1 MPRRDVE
8 FETTDHVTLRGW
20 FFTPEKA
27 DKKLPCLVMAHGWS
41 AVKEMDLDAFADHFT
56 SHLAITC
63 LVYDN
68 RAFGASDAAANEPRY
83 EIVPSL
89 QQADYSDAITYAQSL
104 DEVDP
109 ERIGI
114 WGSSYSGGHVLFV
127 GAVDRRVKAVLSQVP
142 LTNGWENFH
151 RLIRPDIVPTMN
163 KMFADDRQARAQG
176 KAAGVIP
183 VVDADPMKPSA
194 LPTPDSYT
202 FFAEWEKKSGWKN
215 ECTIRSVELLRAND
229 PSHMIS
235 RISPMPLLMTVAE
248 KDVLTPTDISIEA
261 FSRAREPKFL
271 HIIPGGHFDGY
282 TGSNFERNAGRQ
294 VRFLEETLCA

>member
-8 FETTDHVTLRGW
+8 FQTTDHVTLRGW
-20 FFTPEKA
+20 FFTPETA
-27 DKKLPCLVMAHGWS
+27 DRNLPCLVMAHGWS
-41 AVKEMDLDAFADHFT
+41 AVKEMDLDAFAGHFT
-56 SHLAITC
+56 SQLAITC

-127 GAVDRRVKAVLSQVP
+127 GAVDRRLKAVLSQVP

-235 RISPMPLLMTVAE
+235 RISPTPLLMTVAE
-248 KDVLTPTDISIEA
+248 NDVLTPTDISIEA
-261 FSRAREPKFL
+261 FSRAREPKTL

-294 VRFLEETLCA
+294 VKFLQETLCA

>member
-8 FETTDHVTLRGW
+8 FQTTDHVTLRGW
-20 FFTPEKA
+20 FFTPETA
-27 DKKLPCLVMAHGWS
+27 DRNLPCLVMAHGWS
-41 AVKEMDLDAFADHFT
+41 AVKEMDLDAFAEHFT
-56 SHLAITC
+56 SQLAITC

-163 KMFADDRQARAQG
+163 KMFADDRQARAQS

-235 RISPMPLLMTVAE
+235 RISPTPLLMTVAE
-248 KDVLTPTDISIEA
+248 NDVLTPTDISIEA
-261 FSRAREPKFL
+261 FSRAREPKTL

-294 VRFLEETLCA
+294 VKFLQETLCA

>member
-8 FETTDHVTLRGW
+8 FQTTDHVTLRGW

-41 AVKEMDLDAFADHFT
+41 AVKEMDLDAFAEHFI
-56 SHLAITC
+56 SHLRITC

-104 DEVDP
+104 DEVNP

-176 KAAGVIP
+176 KAAGVIT

-235 RISPMPLLMTVAE
+235 RISPTPLLMTVAE
-248 KDVLTPTDISIEA
+248 NDVLTPTDISIEA
-261 FSRAREPKFL
+261 FSRAREPKSL

-282 TGSNFERNAGRQ
+282 TGANFERNAGRQ
-294 VRFLEETLCA
+294 MKFLQETLCA

>member
-8 FETTDHVTLRGW
+8 FQTTDHVTLRGW

-27 DKKLPCLVMAHGWS
+27 DRKLPCLVMAHGWS
-41 AVKEMDLDAFADHFT
+41 AVKEMDLDAFAEHFT
-56 SHLAITC
+56 SQLPITC

-104 DEVDP
+104 DEVDL

-202 FFAEWEKKSGWKN
+202 FFAEWEKKCGWQN

-235 RISPMPLLMTVAE
+235 RISPTPLLMTVAE
-248 KDVLTPTDISIEA
+248 KDVLTPTDISIAA
-261 FSRAREPKFL
+261 FSRAREPKTL

-294 VRFLEETLCA
+294 VKFLQETLCA

>member
-1 MPRRDVE
+1 MPRRDVD
-8 FETTDHVTLRGW
+8 FQTTDHVTLRGW

-27 DKKLPCLVMAHGWS
+27 DNKLPCLVMAHGWS
-41 AVKEMDLDAFADHFT
+41 AVKEMDLDAFAEHFT
-56 SHLAITC
+56 SQLAITC

-68 RAFGASDAAANEPRY
+68 RAFGASDAAPNEPRY

-176 KAAGVIP
+176 KVAGVIP

-202 FFAEWEKKSGWKN
+202 FFAEWEQKSGWKN

-235 RISPMPLLMTVAE
+235 RISPTPLLMTVAE
-248 KDVLTPTDISIEA
+248 NDVLTPTDISIEA
-261 FSRAREPKFL
+261 FSRAREPKTL

-294 VRFLEETLCA
+294 VKFLQETLCA